1 MRLWSLHP
9 RYLDAQGLVALW
21 REALL
26 ARAVLR
32 GHTRGYRHHPQLD
45 RFRDCDAPLS
55 AINAYLRAVQ
65 EEAALRGY
73 DFDRGKL
80 VRVRV
85 IQRLAVTQGQLA
97 HEWAWLL
104 RKLRDRTP
112 RLHRQHR
119 SVAAPDV
126 HPLFDLRP
134 GPRAGWE
141 RA

>member
-32 GHTRGYRHHPQLD
+32 GHTRGYRHHPQLH

-55 AINAYLRAVQ
+55 AINAYLRAVH
-65 EEAALRGY
+65 EEATLRGY

-80 VRVRV
+80 ARAPVV
-85 IQRLAVTQGQLA
+85 QRLVVTEGQLA

-104 RKLRDRTP
+104 RKLRGRAP
-112 RLHRQHR
+112 RLHREHR
-119 SVAAPDV
+119 SVATPDV

-141 RA
+141 R

>member
-9 RYLDAQGLVALW
+9 RYLDPQGLVALW

-45 RFRDCDAPLS
+45 RFRDCAAPLS
-55 AINAYLRAVQ
+55 AINAYLRAVHQ
-65 EEAALRGY
+65 EASLRGFG
-73 DFDRGKL
+73 FDRAKL
-80 VRVRV
+80 ACAPVS
-85 IQRLAVTQGQLA
+85 QRITVTEGQLA

-104 RKLRDRTP
+104 RKLRDRAP
-112 RLHRQHR
+112 RLHREHR
-119 SVAAPDV
+119 ALAAPQA
-126 HPLFDLRP
+126 HPLFDLCP
-134 GPRAGWE
+134 GPRARWE